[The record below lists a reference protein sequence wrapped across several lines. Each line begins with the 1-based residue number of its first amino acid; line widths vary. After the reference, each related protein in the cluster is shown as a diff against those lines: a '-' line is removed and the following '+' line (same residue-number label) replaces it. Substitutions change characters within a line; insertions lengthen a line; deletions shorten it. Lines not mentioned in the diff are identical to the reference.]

1 MANMNFLY
9 ENITNKILKILE
21 SGVSPWKKSWRAE
34 NMPINVATKYPYRGI
49 NVWLLLASPTAT
61 TPYWLTY
68 NQLKKLG
75 GTINPGEEKN
85 YETIIFFKII
95 KYSKDADEKT
105 YPMIRYTR
113 VWNLGQ
119 VTMSDEKLEKL
130 VPKVVKPREVNKI
143 EACEDIIKNYKDCP
157 DIEHGGDKAY
167 YTPMFDRVQMP
178 VQKDFDN
185 DESYYGVLFHEMG
198 HSTGAPKRLN
208 RFKAAD
214 SNIFGSDTYSKE
226 ELIAEMT
233 ASFLSAETGI
243 GNDLI
248 ENTAAYIKGWT
259 HAIKDGDKNFVISA
273 ASKAQFAA
281 DYILQRTVKKA

>member
-1 MANMNFLY
+1 MNFLY
-9 ENITNKILKILE
+9 ENITNKILKMLE

-49 NVWLLLASPTAT
+49 NVWLLLAAPTAT
-61 TPYWLTY
+61 TPNWLTY

-95 KYSKDADEKT
+95 KYNKNADEKT

-119 VTMSDEKLEKL
+119 VTMSTEKYDKL
-130 VPKVVKPREVNKI
+130 VPKVVEPREVNEI
-143 EACEDIIKNYKDCP
+143 EACENVIKNYKDCP
-157 DIEHGGDKAY
+157 EIEHGGDTAY

-178 VQKDFDN
+178 VQKDFDT
-185 DESYYGVLFHEMG
+185 DESYYGVLFHEIG

-208 RFKAAD
+208 RFKASD

-226 ELIAEMT
+226 ELVAEMT

-259 HAIKDGDKNFVISA
+259 NAIENGDKNFVISA

-281 DYILQRTVKKA
+281 DYILQRTAKKA